1 MAQTVWEPN
10 EVQKAFLGALA
21 DGKVRSLKQVNAM
34 LGREIKPGSINTLIN
49 KGKVKSLMDAVEYA
63 TTIKETRTY
72 ADGTVVEIEKTKTAT
87 ETGYQLVWEG
97 LDPSPSKE
105 GKTADGKI
113 I

>member
-10 EVQKAFLGALA
+10 ETQKSFLGALA

-49 KGKVKSLMDAVEYA
+49 KGKVKSLMDAVEYT

-87 ETGYQLVWEG
+87 ETGYQLAWEG
-97 LDPSPSKE
+97 VIPSLSKE
-105 GKTADGKI
+105 GKTADGRND
-113 I
+113 